1 MATPPRM
8 RATPLPGIGV
18 QYDIVT
24 LSGHHLSVVAHRDG
38 SRSLNGY
45 RSDDPDACA
54 LSVHLSE
61 PEASAFTDA
70 LQPPHHDPMLLHA
83 TELGLVVERI
93 ALSAASRW
101 NGKQLGDTR
110 LRTRTG
116 SSVVA
121 ILRGPYPIPS
131 PAPVFRLAG
140 GDTLIVIGT
149 REGADAAAAI
159 LAQE

>member
-1 MATPPRM
+1 M
-8 RATPLPGIGV
+8 RTTPLPGIGV
-18 QYDIVT
+18 QYDLVT
-24 LSGHHLSVVAHRDG
+24 LQGHHLSVIAHSDG

-45 RSDDPDACA
+45 RADDPDACA
-54 LSVHLSE
+54 LSVRLSE
-61 PEASAFTDA
+61 PEASALTDA
-70 LQPPHHDPMLLHA
+70 LEPPHHDPMLLHA

-101 NGKQLGDTR
+101 NGRQLGDTR

-140 GDTLIVIGT
+140 GDVLIVVGT

-159 LAQE
+159 LARE